1 MAFHFVAD
9 QQQQQQFVYAS
20 SYEMITI
27 VGTSHGPL
35 LRTFSWAFLSTFK
48 PQNNFSSLLL
58 GQLLI
63 KPTWFDQYF
72 FALAPDDI
80 LDRRPHTDPTL
91 NWTQYWGSH
100 TFITIHIF
108 KNRGIQFYIKDKGKS
123 SHRHVCLAFDI
134 YFWCILALRA
144 QQILE
149 QK

>member
-1 MAFHFVAD
+1 MAFRFVGD
-9 QQQQQQFVYAS
+9 QQQQQFVYAS

-80 LDRRPHTDPTL
+80 LDRRPHTHPTL

-100 TFITIHIF
+100 TFITIHIL
-108 KNRGIQFYIKDKGKS
+108 KGIKES
-123 SHRHVCLAFDI
+123 SWATSKIRAKILTAYVCLAFDTNAFLLWELNK
-134 YFWCILALRA
+134 Y
-144 QQILE
+144 
-149 QK
+149 